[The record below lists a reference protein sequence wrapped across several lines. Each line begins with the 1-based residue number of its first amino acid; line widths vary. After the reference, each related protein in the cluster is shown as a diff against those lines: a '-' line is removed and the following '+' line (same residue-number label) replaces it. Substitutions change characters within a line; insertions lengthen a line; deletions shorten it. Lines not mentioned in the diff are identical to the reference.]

1 VNKDASSKQHI
12 SPAARVPETLA
23 ELQKVLKDNAE
34 ALRENAEALRR
45 ICELT
50 ADSDLP
56 KIKMGGGKPKVLFD
70 QGLKY
75 VTGQEKRRVALTR
88 FRKFLA
94 GDGEY
99 SEQQID
105 EFLLTRA
112 DRWPGIRRDVE
123 TDELVVCG
131 PHLPGGV
138 STYLDYGGFL
148 LEELETLKV
157 VYQSW
162 WARQMNAKRRENLP
176 SRKKRKE
183 EKPA

>member
-1 VNKDASSKQHI
+1 MKKDAGSKQRI
-12 SPAARVPETLA
+12 SPAAGVPETLA
-23 ELQKVLKDNAE
+23 ELQKVLKENAE

-50 ADSDLP
+50 TDSGLP
-56 KIKMGGGKPKVLFD
+56 KIKMGGGKPKVVFD

-75 VTGQEKRRVALTR
+75 VTGQEKRRVALAR

-94 GDGEY
+94 GDGES

-112 DRWPGIRRDVE
+112 DRWPGIRRNVE
-123 TDELVVCG
+123 TDELVESEL
-131 PHLPGGV
+131 HLRGRV
-138 STYLDYGGFL
+138 SSYLDYGGFL

-162 WARQMNAKRRENLP
+162 WARQMNAKRKKNLP
-176 SRKKRKE
+176 SRKKRN
-183 EKPA
+183 

>member
-1 VNKDASSKQHI
+1 MKKDASSKQRI

-34 ALRENAEALRR
+34 ALRETAEALRR

-56 KIKMGGGKPKVLFD
+56 KIKMGSGKPKVLFD

-75 VTGQEKRRVALTR
+75 VTGQEKYRVALAR

-94 GDGEY
+94 DGAKC

-105 EFLLTRA
+105 EFIRTRA
-112 DRWPGIRRDVE
+112 DWWPGVPRNVE
-123 TDELVVCG
+123 TDELVESEL
-131 PHLPGGV
+131 HLRGRV
-138 STYLDYGGFL
+138 SSYLDYGGFL
-148 LEELETLKV
+148 LEELETLKA
-157 VYQSW
+157 VYQGW
-162 WARQMNAKRRENLP
+162 WASQMNAKRKKNLP